1 MNKPWELMGT
11 EDAFECVPVRELAAD
26 VATVT
31 LDAAKKECSR
41 DEGDPG
47 PTCVG
52 TLKRTGLKAVV
63 RDVVDHVYEV
73 SNCG

>member
-1 MNKPWELMGT
+1 MYKPWELMGT
-11 EDAFECVPVRELAAD
+11 EDALERVPVRELAAD

-31 LDAAKKECSR
+31 LDAANQERSR

-52 TLKRTGLKAVV
+52 TLERTGFEAVV
-63 RDVVDHVYEV
+63 RDVVDHVYKV